1 MYHRISETLKIT
13 SPGPGPGAGPGP
25 GGPWTS
31 GWTKPKV
38 ESKEVSLRVSV
49 DVAAEGSRRVELR
62 YQRECSLGCTRA
74 LSLAVI
80 EQGMTCLAE
89 SEELY
94 QPNADRFSYGRR
106 MFDLKVDESASIS
119 KRRAGW

>member
-1 MYHRISETLKIT
+1 MFIWDVPSDLRDSI
-13 SPGPGPGAGPGP
+13 PA
-25 GGPWTS
+25 
-31 GWTKPKV
+31 
-38 ESKEVSLRVSV
+38 SKLHLLGREVKRMSMDL
-49 DVAAEGSRRVELR
+49 AAEGSRRVELR